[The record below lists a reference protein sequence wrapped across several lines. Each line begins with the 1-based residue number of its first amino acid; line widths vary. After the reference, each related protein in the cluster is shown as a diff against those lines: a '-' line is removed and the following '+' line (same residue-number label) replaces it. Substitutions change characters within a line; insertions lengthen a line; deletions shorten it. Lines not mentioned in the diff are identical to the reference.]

1 MTHFSFKEEDHLGL
15 DTLKA
20 ISNADRFNGWMT
32 DQIKPYLKGNV
43 LEIGSG
49 IGNIS
54 ACLLNEELKLTLSDV
69 RTIYCDFL
77 EAKFTTHKNIKEVRL
92 LNLIDEDFDEK
103 YADLFSSFDG
113 AFALNV
119 IEHIDND
126 ELAIK
131 NLSKL
136 IKPGG
141 VLAILVPAIPKLYN
155 KLDYALQHYRRYK
168 KSRLTELINN
178 NGFKTEKAFYFNAL
192 GIPAWWVNGSLL
204 KKEAI
209 QNSQMNVYDHL
220 VPIAKMLDW
229 CVSQKIGLSVIAIS
243 RKT

>member
-32 DQIKPYLKGNV
+32 AQIAPYLKGNI

-54 ACLLNEELKLTLSDV
+54 SCLLKEDIQLTLSDV

-77 EAKFTTHKNIKEVRL
+77 EAKFATHKNIKEVRL
-92 LNLIDEDFDEK
+92 LNLIDENFDEK

-136 IKPGG
+136 IKPQG
-141 VLAILVPAIPKLYN
+141 VIAILVPSVPKLYN

-168 KSRLTELINN
+168 KSQLTELINN

-192 GIPAWWVNGSLL
+192 GIPAWWLSGTLL
-204 KKEAI
+204 KREAI

-220 VPIAKMLDW
+220 VPIAKMIDAIF
-229 CVSQKIGLSVIAIS
+229 SKRIGLSVIAIS
-243 RKT
+243 RKI